1 MIRKFSTY
9 DLAQISLLAC
19 LIIVSGMFKIPTGFP
34 GSEFQLSAPIA
45 VAIAAVY
52 GFKRY
57 FLAGII
63 ASIILFLLGIHSI
76 LNVEISLIFR
86 LTVGL
91 LIVLF
96 GASIPVIVLAGPIGT
111 TIARFGLAFTLGT
124 PFFPLLVLAIPG
136 MVITAVS
143 VYPLTKMLHTIN
155 RKVAGNNHVKNV
167 L

>member
-1 MIRKFSTY
+1 MKKVTAY
-9 DLAQISLLAC
+9 DLAEISLLAC
-19 LIIVSGMFKIPTGFP
+19 FIIVAGFFKIPTGVP

-45 VAIAAVY
+45 VAIAAVF

-63 ASIILFLLGIHSI
+63 ASLLLLLLGVHTI

-91 LIVLF
+91 IILLCGTSYPVLM
-96 GASIPVIVLAGPIGT
+96 LAGPIGT
-111 TIARFGLAFTLGT
+111 IVARVGLAITLGI
-124 PFFPLLVLAIPG
+124 PFFPLIIPAIPG
-136 MVITAVS
+136 MVITALCVW
-143 VYPLTKMLHTIN
+143 PITKLLRTIN
-155 RKVAGNNHVKNV
+155 EKVGGGHRVTRV